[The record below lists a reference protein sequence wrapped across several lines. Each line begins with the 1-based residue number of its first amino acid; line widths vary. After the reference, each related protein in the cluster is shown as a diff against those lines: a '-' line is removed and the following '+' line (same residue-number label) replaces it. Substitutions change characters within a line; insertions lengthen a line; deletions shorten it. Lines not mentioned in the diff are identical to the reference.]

1 MCGSLHSLNSNKRFR
16 LAQQRGVILIAVL
29 LTVALVAALGIKF
42 AAQYQLGLARA
53 ESRWHG
59 LQARAFLEGTE
70 EVAKLLFSTA
80 DLDPNTDYLG
90 EPWGNEV
97 PIEEEGVTGFAK
109 LTDATAQLNLNDLN
123 SALVAEKPQGS
134 PDRYSEPQRRFIR
147 LLQTFPDMPL
157 GQQEAEGLLE
167 AVVDWLDPDDAE
179 SGMGG
184 AESNYYQG
192 LADPYMAANASFKSI
207 EELRLIRGFNE
218 HPELVNRLLPF
229 ITVLPI
235 QGAGI
240 NINTLEAVLVQPG
253 TKPEPGETGGNQAN
267 NLVRA
272 LGSADSLDPMSDADA
287 IQFLME
293 RKETGFP
300 DTASIGEAWS
310 RMFSGR
316 QLDATGL
323 NIKTNYFWLNA
334 SVQMV
339 DQRRNMRSLMQKNE
353 DGSVTLK
360 VIQRE
365 DVYEL
370 PNVVRP
376 DSDEDGHKK

>member
-1 MCGSLHSLNSNKRFR
+1 MCGSLHSRSHKRS
-16 LAQQRGVILIAVL
+16 LQQGVILIAVL
-29 LTVALVAALGIKF
+29 LTVAIVAGLGIKF

-70 EVAKLLFSTA
+70 EVAKLLFATA

-97 PIEEEGVTGFAK
+97 PIEEDGVTGIAK
-109 LTDATAQLNLNDLN
+109 LTDATSLLNLNDLD
-123 SALVAEKPQGS
+123 AVLVADKPFGS
-134 PDRYSEPQRRFIR
+134 PERYSEPQRRFIR
-147 LLQTFPDMPL
+147 LLQTFHELPL
-157 GQQEAEGLLE
+157 GQQEAEALLE
-167 AVVDWLDPDDAE
+167 AVVDWIDQDDGE

-192 LADPYMAANASFKSI
+192 LADPYLAANAPFKSV

-218 HPELVNRLLPF
+218 NPILVNMLLPF
-229 ITVLPI
+229 VTVLPTNNV
-235 QGAGI
+235 GI
-240 NINTLEAVLVQPG
+240 NINTLEAVMIEPG
-253 TKPEPGETGGNQAN
+253 AEIEPGEVGGGRAN

-272 LGSADSLDPMSDADA
+272 FGSAQDLTPLADTDA

-293 RKETGFP
+293 RPETGFAEAGAAK
-300 DTASIGEAWS
+300 DTWN

-316 QLDATGL
+316 ELDTTGL
-323 NIKTNYFWLNA
+323 NVKTNFFWLNA

-339 DQRRNMRSLMQKNE
+339 DQRRNMRSLME
-353 DGSVTLK
+353 RGETGTLK
-360 VIQRE
+360 VKQRE

-370 PNVVRP
+370 PTVVRP
-376 DSDEDGHKK
+376 DEDDD

>member
-1 MCGSLHSLNSNKRFR
+1 MCGSLHSLSNNRDPR
-16 LAQQRGVILIAVL
+16 EQQGVILIAVL
-29 LTVALVAALGIKF
+29 LTVALVAGLSIKF

-70 EVAKLLFSTA
+70 EVAKLLFTTA

-90 EPWGNEV
+90 EPWANEV

-109 LTDATAQLNLNDLN
+109 LTDATIQLNLNDLGDPM
-123 SALVAEKPQGS
+123 VADKPFGS
-134 PDRYSEPQRRFIR
+134 PERYSEPQRRFIR
-147 LLQTFPDMPL
+147 LLQTFPEMPL
-157 GQQEAEGLLE
+157 GQQEAEALLE
-167 AVVDWLDPDDAE
+167 AVVDWMDQDDGE

-192 LADPYMAANASFKSI
+192 LADPYMAANAPFKST

-218 HPELVNRLLPF
+218 NQLLVSRVLPF
-229 ITVLPI
+229 LTVLPAS
-235 QGAGI
+235 GVGI
-240 NINTLEAVLVQPG
+240 NINMMEAVMIQEGAEVDPG
-253 TKPEPGETGGNQAN
+253 DISSSQAN

-272 LGSADSLDPMSDADA
+272 LGSAQDLSPLNDSDA

-293 RKETGFP
+293 RPETGFP
-300 DTASIGEAWS
+300 DTGSISESFG
-310 RMFSGR
+310 RMFSGK
-316 QLDATGL
+316 QLEATGL
-323 NIKTNYFWLNA
+323 GVKTNYFWLNS

-339 DQRRNMRSLMQKNE
+339 DQRRNMRSLMQRGDN
-353 DGSVTLK
+353 GNLK

-370 PNVVRP
+370 PTVARP
-376 DSDEDGHKK
+376 DDDDDE